1 MRAVYRESVLP
12 QHNRN
17 LRSIRLWEGSGMPGF
32 GSEILSDADIASKAT
47 YLKEM
52 TLEESHTG

>member
-1 MRAVYRESVLP
+1 
-12 QHNRN
+12 
-17 LRSIRLWEGSGMPGF
+17 MPGF